1 MTQYIARRPA
11 NTAVYSACDLYS
23 PICKC
28 DVLTHL
34 LLIYPIA
41 MMASHDGTNSFA
53 PCCLGN
59 NCRLVVDVTRNGE
72 FPLAATSRHCVACNG
87 VLHPLCG
94 EIDSQSSLLT
104 CFNCIEAYGRTFESQ
119 ESAALFFSG
128 QLTTGDTA
136 TTLVANDSRGGID
149 ASEHERLV
157 QETKRRMMPDECPR
171 LNRSQS
177 TKDNNRNEVVK
188 LIMWLMGHHTNECSN
203 ESRARQA
210 LLIDN
215 TLSAKLKAGS
225 TDKEKRIIIRRWLD
239 WEESPPP
246 FKFEGLTYRDFTS
259 YLSSNVRKNGIPFK
273 GKVYMN
279 KRSILNNLF
288 KRHKFK
294 PNEIF
299 LENVDRYM
307 EGVVRVVAQAAQEGL
322 GSVER
327 GKREITYEV
336 YERIMVWFLEEKSH
350 EGIFGRAFLALTWN
364 LMCRGANTCICLKHL
379 LWRAD
384 AFGISFSHVKNDPAG
399 SRNWHPR
406 HIYPNPDNYY
416 VCCITAVIEYLLCFP
431 QLFQDGNGK
440 LFPGPKQEERFGTI
454 LQRVLGKKS
463 DELCGLGYGP
473 NDIGI
478 HSIRK
483 GAGTFAS
490 SGTTAA
496 PSSVSVNNRGGWT
509 LGGVRDIY
517 MLYERAGDQYVGRIL
532 SGMNVLSARFG
543 ASAPDFYYHG
553 EVGVPETAGL
563 VQMKQ
568 AELDREVQTVLN
580 SCFGELDD
588 PLVCIRKTLRLGIAS
603 LLHHFDSAKLYHGDS
618 PLGMSPIFRDQGFLS
633 LRRSVRVIYP
643 WENDPIAQ
651 RCIMKLT
658 GVPPHVVELAALE
671 ELKVT
676 LGRLQPA
683 ILDGVE
689 KLMDD
694 RTMGG
699 TLSETRMKSMIEES
713 RQQFLADLDKRIPH
727 LGQPMARNDNEDVVS
742 VVGRNIVSEHK
753 IWHHKGKFRRVP
765 PDWTFPKC
773 GLLVAYKLWHTKDTV
788 SGQCALKFLSY
799 QDVDFLKDGT
809 RRLEEFKFLMTRLD
823 SAAKDRGLLCNTM
836 TALDCRHVFDAVVD
850 TLGVPTVTPTGRR
863 RHLER
868 TKWPTYLRNMRNKNR
883 PRRQRHMLCQ
893 TPGAGN

>member
-1 MTQYIARRPA
+1 
-11 NTAVYSACDLYS
+11 
-23 PICKC
+23 
-28 DVLTHL
+28 
-34 LLIYPIA
+34 
-41 MMASHDGTNSFA
+41 MASHDGPNPFA
-53 PCCLGN
+53 PCCLGS
-59 NCRLVVDVTRNGE
+59 NCRLVDLTNGA
-72 FPLAATSRHCVACNG
+72 FPLAATSRHCVVCNG

-94 EIDSQSSLLT
+94 EIDSRSSLLT
-104 CFNCIEAYGRTFESQ
+104 CFNCIEAYGQTFENH
-119 ESAALFFSG
+119 ESAALFVG
-128 QLTTGDTA
+128 GLTVAPGAGGTSTTPGGDESTRGSVVA
-136 TTLVANDSRGGID
+136 THE
-149 ASEHERLV
+149 SEHERLV
-157 QETKRRMMPDECPR
+157 KETKRRMMPDECPR

-177 TKDNNRNEVVK
+177 TIDNNRNEVVK
-188 LIMWLMGHHTNECSN
+188 LIMWLTGHHNECSDD
-203 ESRARQA
+203 SKFRQT
-210 LLIDN
+210 LLIED
-215 TLSAKLKAGS
+215 TLSAQIQAGR
-225 TDKEKRIIIRRWLD
+225 TDKEKRIEIRKWLD

-246 FKFEGLTYRDFTS
+246 FKFEEFTYRDFTS

-294 PNEIF
+294 PEATF
-299 LENVDRYM
+299 LENVDKYM
-307 EGVVRVVAQAAQEGL
+307 EGVVRVVAQAAQDGL

-336 YERIMVWFLEEKSH
+336 YEMMMVWFLEEKSH

-364 LMCRGANTCICLKHL
+364 LMCRGVNTCICLKHL

-406 HIYPNPDNYY
+406 HIYANPDNYH
-416 VCCITAVIEYLLCFP
+416 VCCITAVTEYLLCYP
-431 QLFQDGNGK
+431 QLFQDGNGR

-454 LQRVLGKKS
+454 LQRVLGKKI
-463 DELCGLGYGP
+463 DELRGLGYGP
-473 NDIGI
+473 NDIGV

-509 LGGVRDIY
+509 LGGVRDVY

-532 SGMNVLSARFG
+532 SGMNVLSPRFG

-553 EVGVPETAGL
+553 EIGVCEAVAL
-563 VQMKQ
+563 VQEKQ
-568 AELDREVQTVLN
+568 AEVDREVQTVLN
-580 SCFGELDD
+580 SCFGELDES
-588 PLVCIRKTLRLGIAS
+588 LVCIRKTLRLGIAS
-603 LLHHFDSAKLYHGDS
+603 LLHHFDTAKQYHGDS
-618 PLGMSPIFRDQGFLS
+618 PLGMSPIFRNREFLS
-633 LRRSVRVIYP
+633 LRRCVRVIFP
-643 WENDPIAQ
+643 WETDPIAQ

-699 TLSETRMKSMIEES
+699 TLSETRMKNMIDES
-713 RQQFLADLDKRIPH
+713 RQQFLADLDKRIPN
-727 LGQPMARNDNEDVVS
+727 LAQPEARNGDVES
-742 VVGRNIVSEHK
+742 VVQRNVVSEHK
-753 IWHHKGKFRRVP
+753 IWHHNGKFRRVP
-765 PDWTFPKC
+765 PSWTFPKC

-788 SGQCALKFLSY
+788 SGQCALKFLSF
-799 QDVDFLKDGT
+799 QDVNFLKDGT

-823 SAAKDRGLLCNTM
+823 LSAKDRGLLRNTM
-836 TALDCRHVFDAVVD
+836 TALDCRNVFVAVVD
-850 TLGVPTVTPTGRR
+850 ALGVPTVTPKGRR

-868 TKWPTYLRNMRNKNR
+868 TKWPTYLRNMADKGR
-883 PRRQRHMLCQ
+883 PKRRRRVMYRS
-893 TPGAGN
+893 PAGPNLVTNAPVTAVTGGIDV